1 LDIGV
6 IGGADGPTCIV
17 ISSSTDWCTVAA
29 IAIIFI
35 AGIIIWNIG
44 IGQSSPSR
52 NQQAQLQA
60 YFLPVPDLQH

>member
-6 IGGADGPTCIV
+6 IGGADRPTCIV

-44 IGQSSPSR
+44 KGRSKSGRS
-52 NQQAQLQA
+52 
-60 YFLPVPDLQH
+60 